1 MHGWTNAF
9 PCVGVCLGVC
19 RHGCTRCCSLSPFSR
34 SSRRR
39 VSCCVHGHVHRHA
52 HRRVYAPAA
61 HLIPRAVAT
70 TVCIDMYVDM
80 CLGLCIDICIVGPGS
95 DVGSG
100 VAKNAVAMF
109 SSVANYAVARSRV
122 GIFWRAERLLGAR
135 IGKELKC
142 DVALQHMNSQ
152 PRIAQLCPK
161 HKTPNK
167 TRPSLLTT
175 RFWPIKSF
183 D

>member
-1 MHGWTNAF
+1 MDM
-9 PCVGVCLGVC
+9 
-19 RHGCTRCCSLSPFSR
+19 
-34 SSRRR
+34 
-39 VSCCVHGHVHRHA
+39 
-52 HRRVYAPAA
+52 
-61 HLIPRAVAT
+61 
-70 TVCIDMYVDM
+70 CIDMYIDVCMRLQLISSLEPSLPPCVIDMCVDM